1 MSENVMSV
9 PRVSKVTV
17 HMSVGESGKKLSNAE
32 MIMAKI
38 TGQKPVRTF
47 AKRTLPGF
55 NIKKGEPIG
64 CKVTLRAENAEKFLK
79 TALGIMGNSL
89 DAGRF
94 DEMGNFA
101 FGIEEHTDFPGMEYD
116 PEIGIYGMDVIVAM
130 ERPGYRIKHR
140 RIQKQ
145 KIPSGHKLNKDD
157 SIAYMSKNYG
167 VEVKE
172 WRDLERSSGAAR
184 TCAADAAASR
194 RSSGSMACMYAG
206 SASVR

>member
-1 MSENVMSV
+1 MSENVMAI

-32 MIMAKI
+32 IIMSKI

-55 NIKKGEPIG
+55 GIKKGEPIG

-79 TALGIMGNSL
+79 TALAIMGNSL

-94 DEMGNFA
+94 DEAGNFA

-116 PEIGIYGMDVIVAM
+116 PEIGIYGMDVIVAV

-145 KIPSGHKLNKDD
+145 KIPSGHKLNKED
-157 SIAYMSKNYG
+157 SIAYVSKNYG
-167 VEVKE
+167 VEVK
-172 WRDLERSSGAAR
+172 
-184 TCAADAAASR
+184 
-194 RSSGSMACMYAG
+194 
-206 SASVR
+206 